1 MMKPVIPSIINSGDP
16 VEYGCDWGKIA
27 RLIVHDSLKTQPG
40 EKVII
45 HADPTYFPA
54 LTEQVRIE
62 LVRAG
67 AVELAVSMVNSGGLE
82 AVRRS
87 HRRREDPALVEME
100 DRAMASVLDLAD
112 IYIWLPTFWQ
122 INPGQT
128 EKILKTWPGRSIHF
142 HWVIDPND
150 PVEFRILS
158 EMYERALLI
167 DYESLD
173 SRQQNLI
180 AALRNSSVHITNPAG
195 TDLTFTLREAHFH
208 RGNGQASKEFINSY
222 ARDGSARDREVEL
235 PAGAIRTVDVTNA
248 QGRLVCT
255 DETFFGREVGTLT
268 YTFDDG
274 RITAV
279 ESQHHNDYVQA
290 LWGIQTG
297 DKDRIGEFNV
307 GVSPGL
313 TLLPDYPKTV
323 PYFGYGDG
331 VLRLSL
337 GDNQESGGDVISSY
351 HHWLFLTDATVQADG
366 KTVVDA
372 GRLTREFTSGS

>member
-1 MMKPVIPSIINSGDP
+1 MKPVIPSILNSGNT
-16 VEYGCDWGKIA
+16 VEFDCDWGRVA
-27 RLIVHDSLKTQPG
+27 RLIVHESLKTQPG

-45 HADPTYFPA
+45 HADPTYFSA

-62 LVRAG
+62 LVEAG

-87 HRRREDPALVEME
+87 HRRREDPALIDME
-100 DRAMASVLDLAD
+100 DRAMASVFDLAD
-112 IYIWLPTFWQ
+112 IYIWLPGFWQ

-150 PVEFRILS
+150 PVEFSLLS
-158 EMYERALLI
+158 KMYEQALFI

-173 SRQQNLI
+173 SRQQELI
-180 AALRNSSVHITNPAG
+180 ATLRTTSVQITNPAG
-195 TDLTFTLREAHFH
+195 SDLTFELKDAHFH
-208 RGNGQASKEFINSY
+208 RGNGQASKEFISSH

-235 PAGAIRTVDVTNA
+235 PAGAIRTVDITNT
-248 QGRLVCT
+248 QGRLVCS
-255 DETFFGREVGTLT
+255 DETFFGRQVGTLT
-268 YTFDDG
+268 YTFSDG
-274 RITAV
+274 RITSV
-279 ESQHHNDYVQA
+279 ESQHHSDYVQA
-290 LWGIQTG
+290 VWGIQSG
-297 DKDRIGEFNV
+297 DNDRIGEFNL
-307 GVSPGL
+307 GVSPAL

-331 VLRLSL
+331 VVRISL

-351 HHWLFLTDATVQADG
+351 HHWLFLTDATV
-366 KTVVDA
+366 KA
-372 GRLTREFTSGS
+372 GGVTLVEHGSLTG